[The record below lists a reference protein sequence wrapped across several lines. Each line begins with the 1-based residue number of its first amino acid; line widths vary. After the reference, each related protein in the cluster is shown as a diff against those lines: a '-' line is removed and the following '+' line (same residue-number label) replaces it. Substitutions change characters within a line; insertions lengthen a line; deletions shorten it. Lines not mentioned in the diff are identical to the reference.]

1 MFFYSIFDFS
11 SNSTSLVAS
20 LSFQIAWL
28 YFWDLPISSLA
39 AQCEGTDLLLHGI
52 LVLKKISQNV
62 QKSLHFQHC
71 TSIPPLA
78 YVTTVNTSTTQHLK
92 DQEAPTIITVVQTS
106 PAVPQVNQIWR
117 VQLICDVLF
126 SSRGQQALQ
135 EPKAAKSLHE
145 APAQ

>member
-1 MFFYSIFDFS
+1 MFFYTIFDFS

-28 YFWDLPISSLA
+28 YFWDLRISSLA
-39 AQCEGTDLLLHGI
+39 AQCESTDLLLHGI
-52 LVLKKISQNV
+52 LALKKISQNV

-92 DQEAPTIITVVQTS
+92 DITSTIITVVQTS

-117 VQLICDVLF
+117 EQLICDVLF